1 MNKDNYFVENSVE
14 KMNISENK
22 NNNKNSNIDIPV
34 DGISPSL
41 TSLSLS
47 Q

>member
-14 KMNISENK
+14 KMNINESK
-22 NNNKNSNIDIPV
+22 NNNNNIDIPV

>member
-1 MNKDNYFVENSVE
+1 MIIFVENSVE

-41 TSLSLS
+41 ISLS